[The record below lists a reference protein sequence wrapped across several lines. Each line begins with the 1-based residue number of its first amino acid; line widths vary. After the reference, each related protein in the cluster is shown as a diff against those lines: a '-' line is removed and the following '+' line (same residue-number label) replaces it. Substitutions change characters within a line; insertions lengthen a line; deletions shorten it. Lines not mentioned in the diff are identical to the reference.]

1 MKNRFLWQIFP
12 SYLVI
17 MLLAL
22 VAFAVNISF
31 LIDGFYTR
39 QIRET
44 LEVRAMLVREVT
56 QNSITSL
63 NPEQIDTECKQLGK
77 EAKARITIIDASGRV
92 LGDSDG
98 TPQTMESH
106 LMRPEVQ
113 QSLKGEVGFN
123 IRSSAT
129 LGQRMMYV
137 AVPVVRNDQV
147 IAVVR
152 TAIPLIEIQHTLD
165 NLTHSV
171 IRYGILIALIL
182 AAVSLWHSWRFSRP
196 LVLLQRAAR
205 EFAEGRLSQKIDISG
220 AGEITDL
227 AKTMNTMAQEIDSRI
242 RASTRQHNEQQAVF
256 TAMLEGVIAFDLSGL
271 CLTLNAAAAKMLELD
286 VSKAVGRT
294 VGELIRNSDLQVF
307 IQNALQS
314 KPSAEEFILMP
325 QPGRQEL
332 YLQVRASALLD
343 SSDKYIGSLIVLNDM
358 TRIYRLEQV
367 RRDFVANVSHELK
380 TPVTS
385 IQGFIE
391 TLQDGALNNIEDAKR
406 FLGIIA
412 RQTNRLNS
420 IIEDLL
426 LLCELEQ
433 QNEIIHVPMGTCN
446 IRRLIDEAVEL
457 CRHKAQQR
465 NIQIDIECP
474 ADLPANVNTSLLEQ
488 AVLNLTDN
496 AIKYSPDGSR
506 IIIYAQSK
514 DNQLSIRVQDFGCG
528 IAPEHQERIFERFY
542 RVDKARSR
550 QLGGTGL
557 GLSIVKHIA
566 QYHHGSVSVQSEP
579 GKGCTFTITLPLDD
593 VTFAKG
599 SN

>member
-1 MKNRFLWQIFP
+1 MKKRFLWQIFP

-22 VAFAVNISF
+22 VAFAVNVSF
-31 LIDGFYTR
+31 LIDDFYTR

-44 LEVRAMLVREVT
+44 LEVRAMLAREIVET
-56 QNSITSL
+56 PIESANL
-63 NPEQIDTECKQLGK
+63 EHIDALCKEIGQ
-77 EAKARITIIDASGRV
+77 EAKARITVIDASGRV
-92 LGDSDG
+92 LGDSDSN
-98 TPQTMESH
+98 PQTMESH

-113 QSLKGEVGFN
+113 QSIKGEVGFN
-123 IRSSAT
+123 IRPSAT

-137 AVPVVRNDQV
+137 AVPVVRNNQV
-147 IAVVR
+147 TAVVR
-152 TAIPLIEIQHTLD
+152 TALPLIEIQHTLD
-165 NLTHSV
+165 KLTHSV

-182 AAVSLWHSWRFSRP
+182 AAISLWHSWRFSRP
-196 LVLLQRAAR
+196 LVGLQRAAR

-227 AKTMNTMAQEIDSRI
+227 AKTMNTMAQELDERI
-242 RASTRQHNEQQAVF
+242 RSATRQHHEQQAVF
-256 TAMLEGVIAFDLSGL
+256 AAMLEGVIAFDLSGK
-271 CLTLNAAAAKMLELD
+271 CLTLNAAAARMLEIDAAKSL
-286 VSKAVGRT
+286 GRT
-294 VGELIRNSDLQVF
+294 VGELIRNSDLQMF

-314 KPSAEEFILMP
+314 KPSAEDFILMP

-426 LLCELEQ
+426 LLCQLEEQ
-433 QNEIIHVPMGTCN
+433 SEIVHVAKDTCH
-446 IRRLIDEAVEL
+446 IRRILDEAVEL
-457 CRHKAQQR
+457 CLHKAQQR
-465 NIQIDIECP
+465 NIEIKIECP
-474 ADLPANVNTSLLEQ
+474 FDITARVNASLLEQ

-496 AIKYSPDGSR
+496 AIKYSPNGSR
-506 IIIYAQSK
+506 VIISTEVRNRQWYIH
-514 DNQLSIRVQDFGCG
+514 IQDFGSG
-528 IAPEHQERIFERFY
+528 IEAEHQERIFERFY

-550 QLGGTGL
+550 QMGGTGL

-566 QYHHGSVSVQSEP
+566 QYHKGSVHVRSEH
-579 GKGCTFTITLPLDD
+579 GKGSLFTLAFPLEEINPS
-593 VTFAKG
+593 G
-599 SN
+599 GES

>member
-1 MKNRFLWQIFP
+1 MKKRFLWQIFP
-12 SYLVI
+12 SYLII

-22 VAFAVNISF
+22 IAFAVNISF
-31 LIDGFYTR
+31 LIDSFYTR

-44 LEVRAMLVREVT
+44 LEVRALLAREIMEV
-56 QNSITSL
+56 SIDAMNL
-63 NPEQIDTECKQLGK
+63 EKIDAACKKLGE
-77 EAKARITIIDASGRV
+77 EAKARITVINASGQV
-92 LGDSDG
+92 LGESDSD
-98 TPQTMESH
+98 PQTMESH
-106 LMRPEVQ
+106 LNRPEVQ
-113 QSLKGEVGFN
+113 QSLKGQIGFN
-123 IRSSAT
+123 IRPSAT
-129 LGQRMMYV
+129 LQERMMYV
-137 AVPVVRNDQV
+137 AVPVVRNNQV
-147 IAVVR
+147 AAVVR

-165 NLTHSV
+165 DLTRSV
-171 IRYGILIALIL
+171 IGYAAIIALIL
-182 AAVSLWHSWRFSRP
+182 AALSLWHSWRFSRP

-220 AGEITDL
+220 TGEITDL

-242 RASTRQHNEQQAVF
+242 RDATRQHNEQQAVF
-256 TAMLEGVIAFDLSGL
+256 AAMLEGVLAFDLSGK
-271 CLTLNAAAAKMLELD
+271 CLTLNAAAAKMLEIDAAKSL
-286 VSKAVGRT
+286 GRT
-294 VGELIRNSDLQVF
+294 VGEMIRNSDLQMF

-314 KPSAEEFILMP
+314 KPSAEKFILMP

-343 SSDKYIGSLIVLNDM
+343 STDKYIGSLIVLNDM

-391 TLQDGALNNIEDAKR
+391 TLQDGAINNIDDAKR

-412 RQTNRLNS
+412 RQTDRLNS

-426 LLCELEQ
+426 LLSELEQ
-433 QNEIIHVPMGTCN
+433 QGETIQVYTETNN
-446 IRRLIDEAVEL
+446 IRRILDEAVEL

-465 NIQIDIECP
+465 NIRVEAVCP
-474 ADLPANVNTSLLEQ
+474 DDLTANVNASLLEQ

-496 AIKYSPDGSR
+496 AIKYSPAGGKVFVS
-506 IIIYAQSK
+506 AETQK
-514 DNQLSIRVQDFGCG
+514 NQLVIHVQDFGGG
-528 IAPEHQERIFERFY
+528 IALEHQERIFERFY

-557 GLSIVKHIA
+557 GLAIVKHIA
-566 QYHHGSVSVQSEP
+566 QYHKGTVSVQSTL
-579 GKGCTFTITLPLDD
+579 GKGSVFTLALPLSD
-593 VTFAKG
+593 TKEPK
-599 SN
+599 